1 MINKADMNIAII
13 GAGPLGIAAG
23 RELLQQGF
31 TRFTVFEKEDAAG
44 GTWHMQTYPG
54 LACDVWAHSYNYS
67 FAPNPDWSAAFVFQ
81 PEIEAYLQK
90 CARDFGVQPHIRFN
104 TRVLS
109 AELQANKQWQL
120 TLSDGTVVNF
130 DAVINAMGNQH
141 TPVIPEIPGSG
152 TFAGPSW
159 HSANYNHAV
168 DLRGKRVTVIGSAAA
183 AIQIVPEV
191 AKVAGQLTVLQRSP
205 NWIVPRNNK
214 PYSAFTRKMFQRF
227 PFTLRCLQS
236 VQNVLMGFVHKAF
249 LLDDNRRALFE
260 KMGRAFIEKSI
271 KDPAVRKLVQP
282 DSLYGCKRPLVSDD
296 FYPALNRENVR
307 LVASAAASITPDAVI
322 TASGEHIA
330 SDVIIYCTGYRVMDF
345 DRIRVIG
352 KEGKSLADD
361 MAQAPFAYKGILVP
375 GYPNYFL
382 GMGPNA
388 VVLSVSYFRSVE
400 LNVACIVNL
409 LSEMCAND
417 VQAVD
422 VKPDLHRRYNDW
434 IVEHCRQFAWGSGT
448 CHNYYMNDAGHT
460 PFLYPGDFR
469 SFVKMRADCGLEQFI
484 AFPA

>member
-1 MINKADMNIAII
+1 MTSKADMNIAII

-31 TRFTVFEKEDAAG
+31 TRFTVFEKEKAAG

-67 FAPNPDWSAAFVFQ
+67 FAPNPDWSASFVSQ
-81 PEIEAYLQK
+81 PEIEAYLQQ

-104 TRVLS
+104 TRVLA
-109 AELQANKQWQL
+109 AELQPDGQWQL
-120 TLSDGTVVNF
+120 TLDDGTVETF

-141 TPVIPEIPGSG
+141 TPVMPSLPGMDS
-152 TFAGPSW
+152 FAGPSW

-191 AKVAGQLTVLQRSP
+191 AKVAGQLTILQRSP
-205 NWIVPRNNK
+205 NWIVPRNNRRY
-214 PYSAFTRKMFQRF
+214 PAWVRRMFRRF
-227 PFTLRCLQS
+227 PFTLRALQR
-236 VQNVLMGFVHKAF
+236 VQDVLMGFVHKAF
-249 LLDDNRRALFE
+249 LLDENRRGLFE
-260 KMGRAFIEKSI
+260 KMGKQFIEKSI
-271 KDPAVRKLVQP
+271 KDPALRQAVTP

-296 FYPALNRENVR
+296 FYPTLNRDNVR
-307 LVASAAASITPDAVI
+307 LVTSAAASVEPDAVV
-322 TASGEHIA
+322 TVDGERIP

-352 KEGKSLADD
+352 KDGKSLADE
-361 MAQAPFAYKGILVP
+361 MAQGPFAYKGILVP
-375 GYPNYFL
+375 GFPNYFL

-388 VVLSVSYFRSVE
+388 VVLSVSYFKSVE

-409 LSEMCAND
+409 LSEMCARG
-417 VQAVD
+417 VKAVD
-422 VKPDLHRRYNDW
+422 VKQDLHRAYNAW
-434 IVEHCRQFAWGSGT
+434 IVQQCRQFAWGSGT
-448 CHNYYMNDAGHT
+448 CHNYYMNEAGHT
-460 PFLYPGDFR
+460 PFLYPGDFN
-469 SFVKMRADCGLEQFI
+469 SFRTMRADCGLDQFVVS
-484 AFPA
+484 

>member
-1 MINKADMNIAII
+1 MINKTDMSIAII

-31 TRFTVFEKEDAAG
+31 RRFTVFEKEDAAG

-54 LACDVWAHSYNYS
+54 LACDVWAHSYTYS
-67 FAPNPDWSAAFVFQ
+67 FAPNPDWSASFVYQ

-90 CARDFGVQPHIRFN
+90 CAREFGVQQHIRFN

-109 AELQANKQWQL
+109 AELQANKQWL
-120 TLSDGTVVNF
+120 LMLDEGEPEFF
-130 DAVINAMGNQH
+130 DVVINAMGNQH
-141 TPVIPEIPGSG
+141 TPVMPNVPGID
-152 TFAGPSW
+152 TFAGASW

-183 AIQIVPEV
+183 AVQIVPEV

-214 PYSAFTRKMFQRF
+214 QYSDFTRNMFQRF
-227 PFTLRCLQS
+227 PFSLRCLQKVQS
-236 VQNVLMGFVHKAF
+236 VMMGFVHKAF
-249 LLDDNRRALFE
+249 LLDDSRRNIFE
-260 KMGRAFIEKSI
+260 KLGRQFIEKSI
-271 KDPAVRKLVQP
+271 QDPAIRKAVLP
-282 DSLYGCKRPLVSDD
+282 DSIYGCKRPLVSDD

-307 LVASAAASITPDAVI
+307 LVTAAAASVEPDAVV
-322 TASGEHIA
+322 TVDGERIA
-330 SDVIIYCTGYRVMDF
+330 SDVIIYCSGYRVMDF

-352 KEGKSLADD
+352 KEGKSLGDE
-361 MAQAPFAYKGILVP
+361 MARAPFAYKGILVP
-375 GYPNYFL
+375 SFPNYFL

-400 LNVACIVNL
+400 TNVSCIVNI

-417 VQAVD
+417 VKAID
-422 VKPDLHRRYNDW
+422 VKPESHRTYNDW

-448 CHNYYMNDAGHT
+448 CHNYYMNDAGHA
-460 PFLYPGDFR
+460 PFLYPGDFN
-469 SFVKMRADCGLEQFI
+469 SFLKMRKSCGLDQF
-484 AFPA
+484 AVC